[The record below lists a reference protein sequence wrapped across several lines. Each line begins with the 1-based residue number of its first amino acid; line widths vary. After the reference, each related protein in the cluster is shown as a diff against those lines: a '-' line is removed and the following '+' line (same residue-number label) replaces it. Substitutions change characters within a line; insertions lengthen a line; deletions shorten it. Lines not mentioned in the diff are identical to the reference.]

1 MLKQERARRTRELVL
16 DAAAEEFS
24 TQGYS
29 RATLNAVARRTG
41 MTKGALY
48 GHFPSKRALAGALMS
63 QSRTVWEEM
72 RLARDVPGA
81 EAAVVLEE
89 LVLDLAHRLQE
100 DVRLRA
106 ALRLA
111 TDIPDPAW
119 PQPVRPSPA
128 EAPDIFEDVQR
139 GLVALIRRAQGE
151 GGMAPRPPELVAQLL
166 LAVLHG
172 APHVSFGP
180 PEGTGPG
187 AYDAAWRLLLEA
199 LTGAD
204 HGASSP
210 GRPLTGAAPRA

>member
-1 MLKQERARRTRELVL
+1 MTKQERARRTREKVL

-24 TQGYS
+24 AQGYS
-29 RATLNAVARRTG
+29 RATLNAVAQRTG

-48 GHFPSKRALAGALMS
+48 GHFASKRALAGALMS
-63 QSRTVWEEM
+63 QSQRVWEEM

-81 EAAVVLEE
+81 EASAVLEG
-89 LVLDLAHRLQE
+89 LVLDLAHRLKE

-111 TDIPDPAW
+111 TDIPEPEEEPHPARPAPDP
-119 PQPVRPSPA
+119 S
-128 EAPDIFEDVQR
+128 APDIFEEVQR

-151 GGMAPRPPELVAQLL
+151 GSMAPRPPELVAQLL

-180 PEGTGPG
+180 PEGAGPA
-187 AYDAAWRLLLEA
+187 AYDAAWRLLLAA

-204 HGASSP
+204 RGA
-210 GRPLTGAAPRA
+210 PLAAAGTPSA

>member
-1 MLKQERARRTRELVL
+1 MMKQERARRTREKVL

-29 RATLNAVARRTG
+29 RATLNAVAQRTG

-63 QSRTVWEEM
+63 HSRRVWDEM
-72 RLARDVPGA
+72 RLTRDVPGA
-81 EAAVVLEE
+81 EAAAVLEG
-89 LVLDLAHRLQE
+89 LVLDLAHRLKE

-111 TDIPDPAW
+111 TDIPDPA
-119 PQPVRPSPA
+119 QPHPLRPPSPVPA
-128 EAPDIFEDVQR
+128 PPDIFEDVQR

-172 APHVSFGP
+172 APHVSFGQ
-180 PEGTGPG
+180 PEAAGP
-187 AYDAAWRLLLEA
+187 AEYDAAWRLLLEA
-199 LTGAD
+199 LTGGAD
-204 HGASSP
+204 RRTP
-210 GRPLTGAAPRA
+210 VGAAVHSA